1 MDAPGS
7 GLSKR
12 RLRMW
17 LRMLGVTRSTETAL
31 RGYLRENHGTTLPRF
46 EVLAALRRREEPTP
60 MGELSRMLLVS
71 NGNATDVVTRL
82 EKDGLVLRTPCT
94 ADRGRAPGDG
104 VGGRARS
111 PSVAQRATGV
121 TLAAIA
127 GLRRRFGLRDLE
139 PDGDDDDRRENGA
152 DRAG

>member
-1 MDAPGS
+1 D
-7 GLSKR
+7 
-12 RLRMW
+12 
-17 LRMLGVTRSTETAL
+17 
-31 RGYLRENHGTTLPRF
+31 LPRRRGGAGN
-46 EVLAALRRREEPTP
+46 EVPARGKTFP
-60 MGELSRMLLVS
+60 
-71 NGNATDVVTRL
+71 
-82 EKDGLVLRTPCT
+82 
-94 ADRGRAPGDG
+94 GRAPGDG

>member
-1 MDAPGS
+1 MSA
-7 GLSKR
+7 
-12 RLRMW
+12 
-17 LRMLGVTRSTETAL
+17 RS
-31 RGYLRENHGTTLPRF
+31 YQPHGTT
-46 EVLAALRRREEPTP
+46 
-60 MGELSRMLLVS
+60 MIDG
-71 NGNATDVVTRL
+71 VV
-82 EKDGLVLRTPCT
+82 
-94 ADRGRAPGDG
+94 GRAPGDG

>member
-1 MDAPGS
+1 M
-7 GLSKR
+7 KK
-12 RLRMW
+12 
-17 LRMLGVTRSTETAL
+17 EFF
-31 RGYLRENHGTTLPRF
+31 YNQ
-46 EVLAALRRREEPTP
+46 
-60 MGELSRMLLVS
+60 
-71 NGNATDVVTRL
+71 TRL
-82 EKDGLVLRTPCT
+82 VDWLDDYRDIFGLEQKSLKPYVSLWLNDEPSLP
-94 ADRGRAPGDG
+94 GRAPGDG